1 MGNIIELDNNQKVT
15 KYDDNDVETLI
26 VRAIEIDRKNRD
38 VSNYRSNDEI
48 KGISESSSNLRFS
61 MIGVIIAFSMTVL
74 YFSFVKI
81 MDTQQYSMQVVRD
94 VAIYGDDAEA
104 HTHSLAVLHNYQ
116 GDDNEW

>member
-15 KYDDNDVETLI
+15 KYSDNDVETLI

-38 VSNYRSNDEI
+38 VSNYATSDN
-48 KGISESSSNLRFS
+48 KISESSSNLRFS
-61 MIGVIIAFSMTVL
+61 MIGVIIAL
-74 YFSFVKI
+74 ALAIIYFSFVKI

-94 VAIYGDDAEA
+94 VAIYGDDANA
-104 HTHSLAVLHNYQ
+104 HTHSLAVLNNYQ